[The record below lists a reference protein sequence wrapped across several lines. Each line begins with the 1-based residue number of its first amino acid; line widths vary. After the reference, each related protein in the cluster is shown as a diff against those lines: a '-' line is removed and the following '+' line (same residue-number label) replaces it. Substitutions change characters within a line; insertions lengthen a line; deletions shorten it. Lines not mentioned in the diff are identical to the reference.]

1 MYWYLDIKIIDSD
14 WWVQRIRFEFDSMS
28 RISTYLSL
36 DITEA
41 PTYWSLLVSMGYKF
55 GHENDFKRRWYGI
68 GRLGM
73 VQKSRERAN
82 VESRRERR
90 LLSFEDTKVGEWRL
104 LKYLLLYYQD
114 KRTYSFFFSFSTFF
128 LLITVKRPRVKQK
141 PR

>member
-1 MYWYLDIKIIDSD
+1 MSAYCVDHEYLITQPPNSHRSGNR
-14 WWVQRIRFEFDSMS
+14 WA

-41 PTYWSLLVSMGYKF
+41 PTYWILLVSMGYKF

-68 GRLGM
+68 GWLGM
-73 VQKSRERAN
+73 AQKVERAN
-82 VESRRERR
+82 IESRRERR

-114 KRTYSFFFSFSTFF
+114 KKNLFIFF
-128 LLITVKRPRVKQK
+128 LFPLSFCWSR
-141 PR
+141 